1 MKILI
6 TGANGFLS
14 YYVIEKL
21 VGVNQLVIATSK
33 GPNRLPFVTPFFIYE
48 EMDFTNEKIVAAV
61 FEKHRPTHIIHTG
74 AISKPDECE
83 QNKPLADTINVEG
96 TAILLNAAKKY
107 GAYFLLMSTD
117 FIFDGINGM
126 YTEDDIAKPV
136 NYYGETKVKAEALV
150 KEYEYNWGIVRTV
163 LGYGKTFSG
172 RHNVITAVKEKLEK
186 GEEYNMFNDQVRT
199 PTYIGDLAEGII
211 TMIKK
216 NAVGIFHI
224 CGEEVFTPYEMAIAT
239 AEFLQM
245 DTSLIKKVNAA
256 DFTQPAK
263 RPAKTGLK
271 IDKAKKELGYKPV
284 SFKEGLRRTL
294 E

>member
-14 YYVIEKL
+14 YYIIEKL
-21 VGVNQLVIATSK
+21 IGANQLVIATSK
-33 GPNRLPFVTPFFIYE
+33 GPSRLPFVSSFFIYE
-48 EMDFTNEKIVAAV
+48 EMDFTNAATVAAV
-61 FEKHRPTHIIHTG
+61 FKKYQPTHIIHTG

-83 QNKPLADTINVEG
+83 QNKPIADKINVNG
-96 TAILLNAAKKY
+96 TAILLDAAKKY
-107 GAYFLLMSTD
+107 KAYFLLMSTD

-126 YTEDDIAKPV
+126 YAEDDTPNPV
-136 NYYGETKVKAEALV
+136 NYYGKTKVKAEALV
-150 KEYEYNWGIVRTV
+150 KQYEHNWSIVRTV

-172 RHNVITAVKEKLEK
+172 RHNIITAVKEKLEK
-186 GEEYNMFNDQVRT
+186 GETYNMFNDQVRT

-211 TMIKK
+211 TMIEK
-216 NAVGIFHI
+216 NATGIFHI

-239 AEFLQM
+239 AEFLQLNQL
-245 DTSLIKKVNAA
+245 LIKKVNAA
-256 DFTQPAK
+256 DFIQPAK

-271 IDKAKKELGYKPV
+271 IDKAKKELGYQPV
-284 SFKEGLRRTL
+284 SFREGLRRTL

>member
-14 YYVIEKL
+14 YYIIEKL
-21 VGVNQLVIATSK
+21 LDANQLIIATSK
-33 GPNRLPFVTPFFIYE
+33 GTNRLPFASPFFIYE
-48 EMDFTNEKIVAAV
+48 EMDFTNEKIVAKIL
-61 FEKHRPTHIIHTG
+61 EKHQPTHIIHTG

-83 QNKPLADTINVEG
+83 QNKPLADKINVEG

-107 GAYFLLMSTD
+107 EAYFLLMSTD
-117 FIFDGINGM
+117 FIFDGVNGM
-126 YTEDDIAKPV
+126 YTEDDIANPV

-150 KEYEYNWGIVRTV
+150 KEYEHNWSIVRTV

-186 GEEYNMFNDQVRT
+186 GEEYSMFNDQVRT
-199 PTYIGDLAEGII
+199 PTYIEDLAEGII

-224 CGEEVFTPYEMAIAT
+224 CGEKVFTPYEMAIAT

-271 IDKAKKELGYKPV
+271 IDKAKRELGYKPV
-284 SFKEGLRRTL
+284 GFKEGLRRTL

>member
-14 YYVIEKL
+14 YYIIEKL
-21 VGVNQLVIATSK
+21 IGANQLAIATSK
-33 GPNRLPFVTPFFIYE
+33 GPNRLPFTGSFFIYE
-48 EMDFTNEKIVAAV
+48 EMDFTNAATVAAV

-83 QNKPLADTINVEG
+83 QNKSLADKINVEG
-96 TAILLNAAKKY
+96 TAILLDAAKKY
-107 GAYFLLMSTD
+107 SAYFLLMSTD
-117 FIFDGINGM
+117 FIFDGISGM
-126 YTEDDIAKPV
+126 YDENDIASPV
-136 NYYGETKVKAEALV
+136 NYYGETKVKAEVLV
-150 KEYEYNWGIVRTV
+150 KQYEYNWAIVRTV

-172 RHNVITAVKEKLEK
+172 RHNIITAVKEKLEK

-199 PTYIGDLAEGII
+199 PTYIEDLAEGII

-216 NAVGIFHI
+216 NATGIYHI
-224 CGEEVFTPYEMAIAT
+224 CGEEIFTPYQMAIAT
-239 AEFLQM
+239 AEFLQL
-245 DTSLIKKVNAA
+245 DQSLIKKVNAA

-271 IDKAKKELGYKPV
+271 IDKAKRELGYKPV
-284 SFKEGLRRTL
+284 SFGEGLRRTL

>member
-14 YYVIEKL
+14 YYLIEKL
-21 VGVNQLVIATSK
+21 IGAMQPVIATSK
-33 GPNRLPFVTPFFIYE
+33 GANRLPFASPFFIYE
-48 EMDFTNEKIVAAV
+48 EMDFTNAATVAAI
-61 FEKHRPTHIIHTG
+61 FEKYQPTHIIHTG

-83 QNKPLADTINVEG
+83 QNKPLADTINVQG

-126 YTEDDIAKPV
+126 YAEDDIASPV
-136 NYYGETKVKAEALV
+136 NYYGETKVKAEAFV
-150 KEYEYNWGIVRTV
+150 KQYEYNWGIVRTV

-186 GEEYNMFNDQVRT
+186 GEAYSMFNDQVRT
-199 PTYIGDLAEGII
+199 PTYIEDLAAGII

-216 NAVGIFHI
+216 NATGIFHI

-239 AEFLQM
+239 AEFLQL
-245 DTSLIKKVNAA
+245 DQSLIKKVNAA
-256 DFTQPAK
+256 DFIQPAK

-284 SFKEGLRRTL
+284 SFKEGLSRTL
-294 E
+294 G